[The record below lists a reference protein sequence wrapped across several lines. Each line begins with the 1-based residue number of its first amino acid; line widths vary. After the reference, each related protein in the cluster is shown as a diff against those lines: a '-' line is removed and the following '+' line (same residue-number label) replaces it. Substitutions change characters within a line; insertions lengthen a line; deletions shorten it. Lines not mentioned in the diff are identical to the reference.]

1 MPLSAPAF
9 MLRDI
14 PIRGDLILA
23 PMDGYSDI
31 PFRTLCR
38 RFGSSM
44 SYTGFVNAIP
54 LIQGDEQSW
63 RDLDFLPEER
73 PVVFQIFDQSEENL
87 LEAALRIQELQ
98 PDAIDI
104 NMGCSSRRVSSRGA
118 GAGLL
123 REPEK
128 IGRIIRRLS
137 DALDVPVTAKIR
149 IGWDQTSL
157 NYLEVAHAVED
168 NGGALIA
175 VHARTRNQ
183 GYLGDAD
190 WDTIAEIKSAVTIPV
205 IGNGDVQTLDD
216 IERLKTS
223 TGCDGVMI
231 GRGAIGNPWIFQRVP
246 SGAPPLED
254 RIQLMQGHLDHMIS
268 YHGEKLGIIR
278 FRKHL
283 KRYLEPLSI
292 SKANL
297 RPMLTCADKQQ
308 FSCLLDALKHMYG

>member
-1 MPLSAPAF
+1 MPLSAPDF

-23 PMDGYSDI
+23 PMDGVSDV

-63 RDLDFLPEER
+63 RELDFLPEER

-123 REPEK
+123 REPDK

-137 DALDVPVTAKIR
+137 GALDVPVTAKIR

-183 GYLGDAD
+183 GYLGEAD

-205 IGNGDVQTLDD
+205 IGNGDVQTPQD
-216 IERLKTS
+216 IERLKIS

-246 SGAPPLED
+246 SGTLPLDD
-254 RIQLMQGHLDHMIS
+254 RIQIMQGHLDHMIS
-268 YHGEKLGIIR
+268 YYGEGLGIIR

-292 SKANL
+292 TKANL
-297 RPMLTCADKQQ
+297 RPMLTCADRQQ
-308 FSCLLDALKHMYG
+308 LIGLLAAIRHIE

>member
-1 MPLSAPAF
+1 MPLSAPDF

-14 PIRGDLILA
+14 PIQGDLILA
-23 PMDGYSDI
+23 PMDGFSDV
-31 PFRTLCR
+31 PFRSLCR

-44 SYTGFVNAIP
+44 SYTGFVNAIA
-54 LIQGDEQSW
+54 LIQGDDLAL

-73 PVVFQIFDQSEENL
+73 PVIFQIFDQSEENL
-87 LEAALRIQELQ
+87 LEAALRIQKLG
-98 PDAIDI
+98 PDAIDV

-123 REPEK
+123 REPDK
-128 IGRIIRRLS
+128 IGRIIHRLTA
-137 DALDVPVTAKIR
+137 ALDVPVTAKIR

-205 IGNGDVQTLDD
+205 IGNGDVQTPQD

-223 TGCDGVMI
+223 TGCDAVMI
-231 GRGAIGNPWIFQRVP
+231 GRGAIGNPWIFQRMP
-246 SGAPPLED
+246 SEAPPIEE
-254 RIQLMQGHLDHMIS
+254 RIQIMQGHLDHMIT

-292 SKANL
+292 TKANL
-297 RPMLTCADKQQ
+297 RPMLTCEDRQQ
-308 FSCLLDALKHMYG
+308 LSGQLDALKHIYG

>member
-1 MPLSAPAF
+1 MHLSTPDF

-14 PIRGDLILA
+14 PIHGDLILA
-23 PMDGYSDI
+23 PMDGFSDV

-44 SYTGFVNAIP
+44 SYTGFVNAIA
-54 LIQGDEQSW
+54 LIRGDDLAL

-73 PVVFQIFDQSEENL
+73 PVLFQIFDQSENNL
-87 LEAALRIQELQ
+87 LEAALRIQKLQ
-98 PDAIDI
+98 PDAIDV
-104 NMGCSSRRVSSRGA
+104 NMGCSSRKVSNRGA

-123 REPEK
+123 RDPEK
-128 IGRIIRRLS
+128 IG
-137 DALDVPVTAKIR
+137 
-149 IGWDQTSL
+149 L

-190 WDTIAEIKSAVTIPV
+190 WDTIAEIKSTVTIPV
-205 IGNGDVQTLDD
+205 IGNGDVQTPHD
-216 IERLKTS
+216 IERLKTA

-231 GRGAIGNPWIFQRVP
+231 GRGAIGNPWIFRRVP
-246 SGAPPLED
+246 NEAPPIDE
-254 RIQLMQGHLDHMIS
+254 RIQIMQGHLDHMIT

-292 SKANL
+292 TKANL
-297 RPMLTCADKQQ
+297 RPMLTCEDRQQ
-308 FSCLLDALKHMYG
+308 LSGQLDALKHIY

>member
-1 MPLSAPAF
+1 
-9 MLRDI
+9 
-14 PIRGDLILA
+14 
-23 PMDGYSDI
+23 
-31 PFRTLCR
+31 
-38 RFGSSM
+38 M

-87 LEAALRIQELQ
+87 LEAALRIQELR

-128 IGRIIRRLS
+128 IGRIILRLS
-137 DALDVPVTAKIR
+137 GALDVPVTAKIR

-175 VHARTRNQ
+175 VHARTRSQ

-205 IGNGDVQTLDD
+205 IGNGDVQIPED

-246 SGAPPLED
+246 SGVPPLGD
-254 RIQLMQGHLDHMIS
+254 RIQIMQGHLDHMIS

-292 SKANL
+292 IKANL
-297 RPMLTCADKQQ
+297 RPMLTCVDSHQLSSQ
-308 FSCLLDALKHMYG
+308 LDALIHIYG